1 MAGKAFSSA
10 NVRIQTI
17 VRRNGSSQQ
26 YMTLPGRLVEALG
39 GARELQLTLNSDGSI
54 LAVPAGTGGGVTEE
68 AYLGAFWSAW
78 GVLRPAFNTE
88 DGWRN
93 AGLAAVGD
101 LLNTGR
107 HTLTGALESIGLTA
121 SDWNKFY
128 RIYSKGRVDIGLCEK
143 LLVDAL
149 LAELPDDAT
158 VLLVIDDTQLRK
170 SGRKIPFAKWLH
182 DKLGP
187 KFNVNLIWG
196 IRFIQISL
204 AVASPDGGCRCYP
217 VAFFLCPPCNA
228 GKKTRRGKGGGKN
241 GGGGRKGGK
250 NGGGGKAENQGGKAK
265 TAASACSSGAKEEKT
280 VQSPA
285 GLPAVAGERISK
297 LVAYI
302 REKHGRKVLV
312 DGDGGYTN
320 KVFCGCVASSGAEY
334 LGRARKDASL
344 FARPPQEGA
353 RRGRIRYYG
362 EALPTPW
369 EIYRSVD
376 VPFKDVAI
384 ELGGEGH
391 EYRVKELVVRS
402 KIFGNKDI
410 RLIVVAPVY
419 FVKGKAQGHREPLF
433 LVTTDTE
440 SSVADLLKYYIW
452 RWEIELNFKDEK
464 SVLGISDPQNWK
476 PEALERRTPLLALT
490 YSIFMLASRRHF
502 GEGNPLTIQPAWR
515 KNKKSRRCPAAGYI
529 GIFRK
534 AAARIACVMGNKSEF
549 DGSTPPIKNL
559 FLFLEAV
566 FEKTAV

>member
-54 LAVPAGTGGGVTEE
+54 LAVPAGTGGGVPEE

-88 DGWRN
+88 DEWRN

-149 LAELPDDAT
+149 VAELPDDAI

-228 GKKTRRGKGGGKN
+228 GKKTRRGKGGGKTA
-241 GGGGRKGGK
+241 GEAGRAGK
-250 NGGGGKAENQGGKAK
+250 TAGEARRNPKAERQRQPHPRVRPAQKRRRQSSRPRGCRRWQAREFQSWWRTFGK
-265 TAASACSSGAKEEKT
+265 GM
-280 VQSPA
+280 V
-285 GLPAVAGERISK
+285 
-297 LVAYI
+297 
-302 REKHGRKVLV
+302 
-312 DGDGGYTN
+312 
-320 KVFCGCVASSGAEY
+320 
-334 LGRARKDASL
+334 
-344 FARPPQEGA
+344 
-353 RRGRIRYYG
+353 
-362 EALPTPW
+362 
-369 EIYRSVD
+369 
-376 VPFKDVAI
+376 
-384 ELGGEGH
+384 
-391 EYRVKELVVRS
+391 
-402 KIFGNKDI
+402 
-410 RLIVVAPVY
+410 
-419 FVKGKAQGHREPLF
+419 GK
-433 LVTTDTE
+433 
-440 SSVADLLKYYIW
+440 S
-452 RWEIELNFKDEK
+452 
-464 SVLGISDPQNWK
+464 
-476 PEALERRTPLLALT
+476 
-490 YSIFMLASRRHF
+490 
-502 GEGNPLTIQPAWR
+502 
-515 KNKKSRRCPAAGYI
+515 
-529 GIFRK
+529 
-534 AAARIACVMGNKSEF
+534 
-549 DGSTPPIKNL
+549 
-559 FLFLEAV
+559 
-566 FEKTAV
+566 